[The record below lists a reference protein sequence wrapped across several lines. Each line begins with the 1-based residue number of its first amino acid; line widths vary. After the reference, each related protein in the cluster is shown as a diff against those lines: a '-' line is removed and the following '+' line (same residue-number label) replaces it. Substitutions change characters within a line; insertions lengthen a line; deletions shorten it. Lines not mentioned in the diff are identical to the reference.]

1 MVKEKQKPGI
11 VYVWQKVYLKDVEG
25 LARFGGEW
33 EILRGKGNSRK
44 CGPRKVQVREE
55 LGENWAFVE
64 AK

>member
-1 MVKEKQKPGI
+1 VRQE
-11 VYVWQKVYLKDVEG
+11 VYLKDVEG

-33 EILRGKGNSRK
+33 EILRGKGNSWK